1 MKKVLSIFIFAA
13 ASLCANAQ
21 TMSDVLKTLPDSIT
35 PLLTL
40 NNRLDLVDYMEAKM
54 KAEVKNK
61 LGGTTV
67 LKELT
72 DTTAILALSEKS
84 ELRLELMKDN
94 GESLVKA
101 TYTYRINGLES
112 KKVVM
117 FKP

>member
-35 PLLTL
+35 PILTL

-101 TYTYRINGLES
+101 TYTYRISGLES